1 MDSDSTRQIWETA
14 LGELQIQVS
23 KHNYQTWLKN
33 TVGLSYQD
41 NQFTVG
47 VPNSFIAE
55 YLDKNQRS
63 LIEKTLM
70 RLTHRHPH
78 VRFAVDGGEHHPLTD
93 DDGGQEPSAPPPAS
107 GYVFNPRYTFDS
119 FVVGVGNRL
128 AYAAALGAADSPGE
142 TYNPLF
148 IYGGVGLGKTHLLH
162 AIGHRALSNHLEVR
176 YVSCEKFTNEF
187 IQAIQ
192 EKQTETFRQRYRSV
206 DMLMIDDVQF
216 ISGKEQTE
224 ECLFHTFN
232 ELHNRNRQIVITSD
246 RPPKSIPRVAERL
259 RSRFEWGLAIDIQP
273 PDHDTRLSILQLKA
287 QQRGADIPPD
297 ALEVIAR
304 QLQQNI
310 RELEGNLN
318 RVIAYARL
326 LQARA
331 TPDLVLKALEN
342 LASKSEPDE
351 ASTPSVLIEAVA
363 RSFQLSPGDLTGQRR
378 DKEIVLARQIAMFLI
393 REQTGCPLVQ
403 IGQAFG
409 NRNPSTVR
417 HACEKIDSEVT
428 VNPYLKRTIAD
439 IRQQAGSR

>member
-41 NQFTVG
+41 NQFTIG

-70 RLTHRHPH
+70 RLTHRHAH
-78 VRFAVDGGEHHPLTD
+78 VQFEVDSSEYHPPGSD
-93 DDGGQEPSAPPPAS
+93 CSAYEPSPPKPTGAPA
-107 GYVFNPRYTFDS
+107 FNPKYTFDS
-119 FVVGVGNRL
+119 FVVGTGNRM

-162 AIGHRALSNHLEVR
+162 AIGHKAMSNRLEVR

-187 IQAIQ
+187 IQSIQ

-232 ELHNRNRQIVITSD
+232 ELHNKNRQIVITSD

-273 PDHDTRLSILQLKA
+273 PDHDTRLSILQSKA
-287 QQRGADIPPD
+287 QQRGADIPLD
-297 ALEVIAR
+297 ALEIIAR

-318 RVIAYARL
+318 RVIAYAKL
-326 LQARA
+326 LQAKA

-342 LASKSEPDE
+342 LASKTESNE
-351 ASTPSVLIEAVA
+351 ASAPSVLIEAVA
-363 RSFQLSPGDLTGQRR
+363 RSFQLNPDDLKSQKR

-403 IGQAFG
+403 IGRAFG

-417 HACEKIDSEVT
+417 HACEKIDSEVN
-428 VNPYLKRTIAD
+428 VNPYLKRTISD
-439 IRQQAGSR
+439 IRQQTGSQ